1 MLKKPIFEVKISSVV
16 SKIKSLKEFPVSI
29 ENHENLVSLIELLE
43 ELIAFENLK
52 IDRSSPEFSDA
63 ITYA

>member
-1 MLKKPIFEVKISSVV
+1 LLKKPIFEVKISSVV

-43 ELIAFENLK
+43 ELIAFEN
-52 IDRSSPEFSDA
+52 
-63 ITYA
+63 